1 LPEFSQR
8 RLRQAHRRAAVS
20 RVRADFMHRQLR
32 EELLARL
39 DYVAINP
46 ALILDLGAGGG
57 EACPALA
64 QRYPDARLLAVDHAP
79 AAWQDDAP
87 ASLLCADAQQL
98 PFPDNSVDLVFCNL
112 LLAYCRNPVPVLT
125 EVARVLREPGLF
137 LFSTLGPDSFNQ
149 WRQAWATVD
158 THTHVVPF
166 PDMHDLGDLVVRAGL
181 AEPVLDRDSFTV
193 TYTRPEDFVADL
205 RAVGSVNW
213 SKTRQASLTGRGAW
227 ARLQAAVA
235 AQREADNPWPVSLE
249 VIWGQAWAGGAKGS
263 AGGTDTEI
271 PLTAI
276 RPRRPTQGFD
286 PS

>member
-1 LPEFSQR
+1 
-8 RLRQAHRRAAVS
+8 
-20 RVRADFMHRQLR
+20 MHRQLR

-39 DYVAINP
+39 DYVAIKP
-46 ALILDLGAGGG
+46 ALIIDLGAGGG
-57 EACPALA
+57 EACLSLSK
-64 QRYPDARLLAVDHAP
+64 RYPDARVLAVDHAP
-79 AAWQDDAP
+79 GAWRDDAS
-87 ASLLCADAQQL
+87 AHLLCADAQQL
-98 PFPDNSVDLVFCNL
+98 PLPDNSVDMVFSNL
-112 LLAYCRNPVPVLT
+112 LLPYCRNPVPVLT

-213 SKTRQASLTGRGAW
+213 SKTRQAGRTGRGTRD
-227 ARLQAAVA
+227 RLHAAVA
-235 AQREADNPWPVSLE
+235 AQREGNSPWPVSLE
-249 VIWGQAWAGGAKGS
+249 VIWGQAWAGGAGR
-263 AGGTDTEI
+263 AGAGPDTEI
-271 PLTAI
+271 PLSAI
-276 RPRRPTQGFD
+276 RPRRPA
-286 PS
+286 

>member
-1 LPEFSQR
+1 MPDFSQR
-8 RLRQAHRRAAVS
+8 RLRQAHGRAALS
-20 RVRADFMHRQLR
+20 RARADFMHRQLR

-39 DYVAINP
+39 DYAAIEP
-46 ALILDLGAGGG
+46 ALILDLGSGGG

-79 AAWQDDAP
+79 AAWRDDAP
-87 ASLLCADAQQL
+87 ASLLCADAGQL
-98 PFPDNSVDLVFCNL
+98 PLPDDSVDLVFCNL

-125 EVARVLREPGLF
+125 EVVRVLREPGLF

-158 THTHVVPF
+158 DHTHVLPF
-166 PDMHDLGDLVVRAGL
+166 PDMHDLGDLLVRAGL
-181 AEPVLDRDSFTV
+181 AEPVLDRDSFSV

-213 SKTRQASLTGRGAW
+213 SKTRPPGLTGRGQW
-227 ARLQAAVA
+227 ARLRSAVA
-235 AQREADNPWPVSLE
+235 AQCEADSPWPVSLE
-249 VIWGQAWAGGAKGS
+249 VIWGQAWAGKAKAAVGS
-263 AGGTDTEI
+263 PETEI

-276 RPRRPTQGFD
+276 RPRRPAQGFD